1 MNFLA
6 HTMFAQ
12 HDPEVIVGQFLGDF
26 IRGQSP
32 EDYAE
37 KIQQGITL
45 HRRIDSYTDQH
56 PVNLEA
62 RSCFT
67 KPYRRFAGIL
77 TDVVYDHYLARTWAT
92 YSDITLEG
100 HIKVVHEALE
110 DQFETLPLDLQRFA
124 RFIIDRQVL
133 ASYRHF
139 DAVDKALDRLAR
151 RSPRFFILAEAG
163 QTIRDHD
170 DQLSDCFARFYP
182 DLIQHMANS

>member
-12 HDPEVIVGQFLGDF
+12 QDPEVIVGQFLGDF

-37 KIQQGITL
+37 KIQQGIML
-45 HRRIDSYTDQH
+45 HRRIDSYTDRH

-62 RSCFT
+62 RTYFN

-92 YSDITLEG
+92 YSDTTLDR
-100 HIKVVHEALE
+100 HIQLVHEALE
-110 DQFETLPLDLQRFA
+110 SRFEVLPLDLQRFA
-124 RFIIDRQVL
+124 RFIIDQNVL
-133 ASYRHF
+133 ASYLHF
-139 DAVDKALDRLAR
+139 DAVDKALDRLAG

-163 QTIRDHD
+163 QTIRDYD
-170 DQLSDCFARFYP
+170 DQLSDCFSRFYP
-182 DLIQHMANS
+182 DLMKHMAVS